1 MRLIEAKIKSSDDLR
16 NIVLRL
22 KGEGRKIIF
31 TNGCF
36 DILHYGHI
44 NYLQNAKRLADVL
57 IVAINSDSSV
67 MRIKG
72 KGRPVIKQ
80 KDRMRTV
87 AALEAVDFVT
97 SFSQNTPLNLI
108 KLLKPD
114 ILVKGRDWS
123 KDKIV
128 GRDIVDSYGGKVITL
143 PFVKGQSSSKI
154 IKRIGEGIF

>member
-1 MRLIEAKIKSSDDLR
+1 VRLIEAKIKSPEELKK
-16 NIVLRL
+16 IILRL
-22 KGEGRKIIF
+22 KRGRRKIAF

-44 NYLQNAKRLADVL
+44 DYLQNAKRLADLL

-67 MRIKG
+67 KRIKG
-72 KGRPVIKQ
+72 KDRPVVKL
-80 KDRMRTV
+80 KNRMRIV

-114 ILVKGRDWS
+114 ILVKGKDWS
-123 KDKIV
+123 KDRIV
-128 GRDIVDSYGGKVITL
+128 GRDIVESYGGKVIRL
-143 PFVKGQSSSKI
+143 PLIKGQSSSKI
-154 IKRIGEGIF
+154 IKRIGETF